1 MDTKESVIKKE
12 LLSKARTRYTQCII
26 NDLKPSAVKEL
37 EGIRSD
43 LDRGLVF
50 SSRYRFNLLRA
61 NYFLGCEEVDVFQD
75 FLGLSD
81 SEYSKYL
88 QLWESAELIELE
100 RELDANTVTIDSAWL
115 LCVYRRFIK

>member
-1 MDTKESVIKKE
+1 MNTVKKE
-12 LLSKARTRYTQCII
+12 LLARSRTRYTQCLIRE
-26 NDLKPSAVKEL
+26 LKPSAVKEL

-43 LDRGLVF
+43 LDNGLVF

-61 NYFLGCEEVDVFQD
+61 NYFLGCEEVDIFQD
-75 FLGLSD
+75 FLGLTD
-81 SEYSKYL
+81 SAYSKYL

-115 LCVYRRFIK
+115 LCVYKRFVK